1 MPDIHRI
8 RRPGPL
14 RSRAARVAGLSL
26 LAVVAVAGTSLSP
39 AAGAMSRPEHS
50 AAAMP
55 GELHGASCISASDC
69 VAVGDHFSREGGIG
83 EALIERW
90 NGATWSVVPSPS
102 PAHFPHSG
110 AELDGVTCVSAND
123 CLAVGWYLYSHSQ
136 NGELPFSLRWNGS
149 KWSQV
154 NAPRPTGAFSTS
166 LSAVSCAGATDCWAS
181 GVSDLGTPPDTIT
194 ITEHWNGS
202 KWAIVPSPNPNP
214 NPQNGSLLAGMAC
227 PATAECWA
235 VGLMPLRSGTVSLT
249 ERWNGS
255 KWAVVTTPSSTDGQ
269 LAADAC
275 SSGAACLA
283 VGNDDTG
290 FALGQLWNGSKW
302 LAKTPVRPGGVTGSA
317 FEAVSCPGPACVA
330 VGNDVTAGSPVVS
343 LAEGWNGTR
352 WTVQPTP
359 DPGGATF
366 TFLQGVAC
374 TSGSNCW
381 AAGEWGSP
389 AGPRTLIE
397 HWNGRAWSIT
407 A

>member
-181 GVSDLGTPPDTIT
+181 GVSDTNTL
-194 ITEHWNGS
+194 TEHWNGS
-202 KWAIVPSPNPNP
+202 KW
-214 NPQNGSLLAGMAC
+214 
-227 PATAECWA
+227 
-235 VGLMPLRSGTVSLT
+235 LT
-249 ERWNGS
+249 E
-255 KWAVVTTPSSTDGQ
+255 K
-269 LAADAC
+269 
-275 SSGAACLA
+275 
-283 VGNDDTG
+283 
-290 FALGQLWNGSKW
+290 
-302 LAKTPVRPGGVTGSA
+302 PVRPGGVTRSA

-343 LAEGWNGTR
+343 LAEGWNGTK

-359 DPGGATF
+359 NPGGATF